1 MEHEHTREAIQ
12 KRLADGGRQS
22 YLRDFI
28 YGGVDG
34 IVTTFAIVSGVTGA
48 QLAPG
53 IILIL
58 GGASLV
64 ADGFAMAAGDFL
76 ATKAEQEEYR
86 HAEAIER
93 RHIELYPSG
102 ERDEIREILL
112 NQGIAEEVLEAAVGQ
127 VTANPERWVRMMLRD
142 EYGLPAAVRSPW
154 RAAGSTFSA
163 FLICGLIPLLPFL
176 AGVRRPFEIAAAV
189 TAVVFLGIGALKS
202 RWSVEPWW
210 LSALSTLAIGGGAAV
225 VAYFA
230 GAWLRGFAG

>member
-1 MEHEHTREAIQ
+1 
-12 KRLADGGRQS
+12 
-22 YLRDFI
+22 
-28 YGGVDG
+28 
-34 IVTTFAIVSGVTGA
+34 
-48 QLAPG
+48 
-53 IILIL
+53 
-58 GGASLV
+58 
-64 ADGFAMAAGDFL
+64 
-76 ATKAEQEEYR
+76 
-86 HAEAIER
+86 
-93 RHIELYPSG
+93 
-102 ERDEIREILL
+102 
-112 NQGIAEEVLEAAVGQ
+112 